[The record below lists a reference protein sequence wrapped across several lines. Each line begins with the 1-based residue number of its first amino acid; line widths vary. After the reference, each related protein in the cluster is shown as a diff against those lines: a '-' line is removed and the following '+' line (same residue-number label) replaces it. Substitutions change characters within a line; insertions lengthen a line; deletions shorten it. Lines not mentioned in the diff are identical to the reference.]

1 MVLVF
6 VVVVVVVFFTFRDI
20 LSFSKPWTFSIQPL

>member
-6 VVVVVVVFFTFRDI
+6 VVVVVVFFTFRDI

>member
-6 VVVVVVVFFTFRDI
+6 VVVVVFFTFRDI